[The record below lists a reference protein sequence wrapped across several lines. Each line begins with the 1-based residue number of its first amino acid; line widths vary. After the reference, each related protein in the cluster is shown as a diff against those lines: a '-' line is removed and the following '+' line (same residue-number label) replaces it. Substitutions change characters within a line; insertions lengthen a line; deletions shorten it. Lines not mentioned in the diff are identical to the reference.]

1 MSAKANKSRG
11 KAKAKRP
18 VEKQTAMQ
26 LAVEALDRI
35 ALHEKECGERWG
47 EAIVELREL
56 RKVTDAHSA
65 RWEKLAWLV
74 IATVLTN
81 AGDTWVTNII

>member
-47 EAIVELREL
+47 EAIVELRE
-56 RKVTDAHSA
+56 
-65 RWEKLAWLV
+65 
-74 IATVLTN
+74 
-81 AGDTWVTNII
+81 

>member
-1 MSAKANKSRG
+1 MSAKAYKSRE

-18 VEKQTAMQ
+18 VVKHTAMQ
-26 LAVEALDRI
+26 LAIEALDRI

-74 IATVLTN
+74 IATVLTT
-81 AGDTWVTNII
+81 AGATWVTNII